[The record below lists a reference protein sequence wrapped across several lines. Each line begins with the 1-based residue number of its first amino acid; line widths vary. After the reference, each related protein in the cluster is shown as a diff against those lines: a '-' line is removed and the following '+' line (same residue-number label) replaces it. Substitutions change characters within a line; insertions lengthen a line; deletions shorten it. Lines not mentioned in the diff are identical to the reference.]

1 MNQKGFNI
9 SVLALGIIFFILAF
23 TMQSLG
29 EQKDWEFGDIKLLA
43 DGLNY
48 PEGPTLD
55 SEGNLYIVEFKNNN
69 ITKVTPDGKSSIVKQ
84 VGVQNNGLIRD
95 KGGNFFVCDWKG
107 KAIYRVDTQGNIS
120 LIADKTS
127 EGDSLLRPN
136 DFAWDN
142 KGNLYFTDPEGLE
155 PTRFLGGIHFIDKN
169 LKIHRF
175 AGGLNFPNG
184 LAFDRDFKHLYVG
197 ETHFGWIM
205 RIEVKPDGTSGKK
218 EKFFYMGEKVL
229 ADGIKVD
236 VEGNLWVAV
245 YSEGEVWC
253 ISPGGE
259 KIVTIRLPGENP
271 CPTNILF
278 GGPDMKTAYITVEEG
293 YNNGK
298 VYTIR
303 MPVAGLP
310 MIPE

>member
-1 MNQKGFNI
+1 MNQKVFNI
-9 SVLALGIIFFILAF
+9 SLLALVIIFFILPF
-23 TMQSLG
+23 TTQSIG
-29 EQKDWEFGDIKLLA
+29 EPKEWEFGEIKMLA

-48 PEGPTLD
+48 PEGPTQD
-55 SEGNLYIVEFKNNN
+55 SEGNLYLVEFKNNN
-69 ITKVTPDGKSSIVKQ
+69 ISKITPDGKVSTVAQ

-95 KGGNFFVCDWKG
+95 KEGNFFVCDWKG
-107 KAIYRVDTQGNIS
+107 KAIYRVDIQGNIS

-127 EGDSLLRPN
+127 EGDSLRRPN

-142 KGNLYFTDPEGLE
+142 NGNLYFTDPGGLE

-169 LKIHRF
+169 HKIHRF
-175 AGGLNFPNG
+175 AGELNFPNG
-184 LAFDRDFKHLYVG
+184 LAFDRDFKHLYAG
-197 ETHFGWIM
+197 ETHLGWIM

-229 ADGIKVD
+229 ADGMKVD

-253 ISPGGE
+253 ISPQGE
-259 KIVTIRLPGENP
+259 KIASIILPGENP
-271 CPTNILF
+271 NPTNILF
-278 GGPDMKTAYITVEEG
+278 GGPDMKTAYITVNDG
-293 YNNGK
+293 YYNGK

-310 MIPE
+310 MILE